1 MNKCQIIYALFCPI
15 VISHAIFVIREYA
28 ERSNELDE
36 MCRRQAGRSGK
47 RDRGCRRLADGLGSG
62 RHHHQNFLLYGSAGR
77 DDLSEI
83 GRRFPSNPQFP
94 QPEGEELKYIG
105 MVLSEDSLSFPQ
117 GEGTEG
123 LRESRVDNLDGRTE
137 DYGAFS
143 ETFSNKIN
151 VDGLPPIVRDV
162 ITTDETPFSESQH
175 VALAVLARRS

>member
-1 MNKCQIIYALFCPI
+1 
-15 VISHAIFVIREYA
+15 
-28 ERSNELDE
+28 
-36 MCRRQAGRSGK
+36 
-47 RDRGCRRLADGLGSG
+47 
-62 RHHHQNFLLYGSAGR
+62 
-77 DDLSEI
+77 
-83 GRRFPSNPQFP
+83 
-94 QPEGEELKYIG
+94 